1 MMIYVKQLSILCL
14 AGWLTYLPTAMAAD
28 DSTLKRH
35 FIMGGSADNL
45 RVISKQE
52 TDTTFNVYLTDLYK
66 QYGVGWTLNVVI
78 YPDVPALLAAFDKN
92 EIDGYFGTPLDYLM
106 RKDKVS
112 KSLVAMKYRLAP
124 IKQSFLIVARADDGV
139 TKIDHLKNKRL
150 SLALY
155 QDMEALYLNTV
166 LLRHK
171 LPEIPTFFST
181 RVDVK
186 TTNGALMDVFFNKS
200 DVAIV
205 RENEFNIAAEL
216 NPQLLKK
223 LIILEKSPPMLAS
236 VGVMNNKISDDDFSG
251 LIATFSKVIN
261 SDKGKALMG
270 LVQVETIALVAPEDM
285 RDVENM
291 LSDLTLL
298 RKLNTVV
305 PKIAV
310 THDKTKIKRNP

>member
-1 MMIYVKQLSILCL
+1 
-14 AGWLTYLPTAMAAD
+14 
-28 DSTLKRH
+28 
-35 FIMGGSADNL
+35 
-45 RVISKQE
+45 
-52 TDTTFNVYLTDLYK
+52 
-66 QYGVGWTLNVVI
+66 
-78 YPDVPALLAAFDKN
+78 
-92 EIDGYFGTPLDYLM
+92 
-106 RKDKVS
+106 
-112 KSLVAMKYRLAP
+112 
-124 IKQSFLIVARADDGV
+124 
-139 TKIDHLKNKRL
+139 
-150 SLALY
+150 
-155 QDMEALYLNTV
+155 
-166 LLRHK
+166 
-171 LPEIPTFFST
+171 
-181 RVDVK
+181 VDVK